1 MWLTEWWRRRMQSD
15 LEKAKQEKELSQR
28 RLEEAEVQ
36 VIIPLS
42 ALREENHITDLV
54 QRAFKKRPKEER

>member
-1 MWLTEWWRRRMQSD
+1 MQSD
-15 LEKAKQEKELSQR
+15 LEKAKQEKELLQR

>member
-15 LEKAKQEKELSQR
+15 LEKAKQEKELLQR